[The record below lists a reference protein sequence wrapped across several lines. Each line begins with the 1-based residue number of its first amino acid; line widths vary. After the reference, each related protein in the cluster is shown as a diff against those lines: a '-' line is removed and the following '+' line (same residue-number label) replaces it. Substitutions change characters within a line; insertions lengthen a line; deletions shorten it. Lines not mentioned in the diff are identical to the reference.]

1 MYQLITKGED
11 IMENKE
17 LIQSVK
23 DVKDAINLYG
33 EGVEAK
39 LGNIDYQTTDLESK
53 LDEIITLL
61 KEIEEKL

>member
-1 MYQLITKGED
+1 MCQLITKGED

-23 DVKDAINLYG
+23 DVKNAINLYG
-33 EGVEAK
+33 EGVESK
-39 LGNIDYQTTDLESK
+39 LGNIDYQTTNLESK

>member
-1 MYQLITKGED
+1 
-11 IMENKE
+11 MENKE

>member
-1 MYQLITKGED
+1 MYKLITKGDD

-33 EGVEAK
+33 EGVESK
-39 LGNIDYQTTDLESK
+39 LGNIDYQTTNLESK